1 VKSALGAPARAL
13 CTACIALVASSCSTE
28 SAALKTFAKSVSC
41 PPDRVEVT
49 KRPDVAPHSIAE
61 QSGVLPPAP
70 PDVATDPVRLR
81 YWKQQRADLDRR
93 VDDFFTVYEVRGCGV
108 QQLLCCTFLPAEGDA
123 YCDKDCANIMTPGSP

>member
-1 VKSALGAPARAL
+1 MT
-13 CTACIALVASSCSTE
+13 CTTLVASSCWTQSDARNE
-28 SAALKTFAKSVSC
+28 FAEGVSC
-41 PPDRVEVT
+41 PPDQVEVR

-61 QSGVLPPAP
+61 QSGGLPSPSP
-70 PDVATDPVRLR
+70 GVAADPVRLR

-123 YCDKDCANIMTPGSP
+123 YCDKDCINVIAHRSP